1 MVSTLA
7 VIKSTVVW
15 VQNTDDVFVYD
26 FIGEKSRRGRRGLLK
41 YLQKLLYLYREEI
54 R

>member
-7 VIKSTVVW
+7 VIKSTAVVR

-26 FIGEKSRRGRRGLLK
+26 FIGEKSRRGLLK